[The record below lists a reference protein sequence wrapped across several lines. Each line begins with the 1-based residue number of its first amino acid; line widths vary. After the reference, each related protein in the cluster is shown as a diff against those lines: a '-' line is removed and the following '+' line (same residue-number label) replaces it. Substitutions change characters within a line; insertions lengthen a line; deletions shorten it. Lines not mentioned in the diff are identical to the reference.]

1 MFSVRWF
8 AITELVIFFSSSIK
22 KIAVDAATARQ
33 CRSIG
38 DASIVQEP
46 PS

>member
-1 MFSVRWF
+1 MVSARWL
-8 AITELVIFFSSSIK
+8 AITELVNFFSSSIK
-22 KIAVDAATARQ
+22 KIAVDDATAHR

>member
-1 MFSVRWF
+1 MFSVRRF
-8 AITELVIFFSSSIK
+8 ATIELVIFFSSSIK
-22 KIAVDAATARQ
+22 KIAADAATARR